1 MTESL
6 PVDPAL
12 VEEAASLDPE
22 ASEARHADLADQ
34 IRRANRLYYEDDA
47 PELADAE
54 YDRLF
59 RELVALETAFPAL
72 ISPDSPTQQ
81 VGGAPAGGRFPEV
94 HHRRPMLSLSNAF
107 NHDELRAFDTRVRR
121 GLGLAPAPEPAEGL
135 TYVAELKIDGLAI
148 SLQYERGR
156 FAVGATR
163 GDGSTGEDVTPNL
176 RTIRAIPG
184 RLPEPATLEARGEVF
199 MPKAEFARINA
210 EREELDLPQYANP
223 RNSGAGSLRQKD
235 PAVTAGRQLS
245 TWLYQ
250 LVEDEPLVDSQSA
263 ALDRLAA
270 LGFPVNPD
278 REAGLDIEAVIAFTE
293 HWREKRHDLPYETD
307 GVVVKVD
314 RYDQQA
320 RLGMVSRAP
329 RWAIAFK
336 FPPEQVETL
345 LEDIVPYVGRT
356 GTLTPVAHL
365 RAVKVAGSTVTRATL
380 HNLDEVRR
388 KDVRIGDT
396 VVLQKA
402 GDVIPEVVRPVL
414 EQRPPDAREFE
425 MPDACPVCGT
435 PIVQDEGAVRHYCPN
450 LACPA
455 RVSQE
460 FQHFVG
466 RGGMDIEGAGWAVLT
481 QLLQRGLVKTR
492 ADFYR
497 LTVEDL
503 ESLERFARKSAENL
517 YASIQRSKTR
527 PLGRVLNGLGIPQVG
542 ETTAIDLARWV
553 TRHVPPD
560 AREGW
565 LARIGEFLRRVAA
578 DEPDRFAEVEGVGP
592 TVSLALARWFAD
604 ETTSHV
610 LDELAAVGIE
620 PEPPVIAAEAA
631 GGPLEG
637 LTVVVS
643 GALEGFSRESAEE
656 AIRAAGG
663 KPAGSVSKKT
673 DYLVAGP
680 GAGSKLAKAAELGVP
695 VLDDEGFRRLL
706 AGEPPVPDEP
716 PA

>member
-1 MTESL
+1 ME
-6 PVDPAL
+6 
-12 VEEAASLDPE
+12 
-22 ASEARHADLADQ
+22 
-34 IRRANRLYYEDDA
+34 
-47 PELADAE
+47 
-54 YDRLF
+54 
-59 RELVALETAFPAL
+59 
-72 ISPDSPTQQ
+72 
-81 VGGAPAGGRFPEV
+81 
-94 HHRRPMLSLSNAF
+94 
-107 NHDELRAFDTRVRR
+107 
-121 GLGLAPAPEPAEGL
+121 
-135 TYVAELKIDGLAI
+135 
-148 SLQYERGR
+148 
-156 FAVGATR
+156 
-163 GDGSTGEDVTPNL
+163 
-176 RTIRAIPG
+176 
-184 RLPEPATLEARGEVF
+184 
-199 MPKAEFARINA
+199 
-210 EREELDLPQYANP
+210 
-223 RNSGAGSLRQKD
+223 
-235 PAVTAGRQLS
+235 
-245 TWLYQ
+245 
-250 LVEDEPLVDSQSA
+250 SQST

-278 REAGLDIEAVIAFTE
+278 REPGLDIEGVIAFTE

-356 GTLTPVAHL
+356 GSLTPVAHL

-414 EQRPPDAREFE
+414 EKRPADAREFD
-425 MPDACPVCGT
+425 MPEACPVCGT
-435 PIVQDEGAVRHYCPN
+435 AIVRDEGAVRHYCPN

-497 LTVEDL
+497 LSIEDL
-503 ESLERFARKSAENL
+503 ESLDRFARKSAENL
-517 YASIQRSKTR
+517 HASIQRSKTR

-553 TRHVPPD
+553 TRQVPPEPR
-560 AREGW
+560 AGW
-565 LARIGEFLRRVAA
+565 LARIGAFLRDVAR
-578 DEPDRFAEVEGVGP
+578 DD
-592 TVSLALARWFAD
+592 
-604 ETTSHV
+604 
-610 LDELAAVGIE
+610 
-620 PEPPVIAAEAA
+620 
-631 GGPLEG
+631 
-637 LTVVVS
+637 
-643 GALEGFSRESAEE
+643 
-656 AIRAAGG
+656 
-663 KPAGSVSKKT
+663 
-673 DYLVAGP
+673 AGP
-680 GAGSKLAKAAELGVP
+680 VRRGRRGRARPSPSQWPGGSRTSRPRACWTSWPRWGSSRS
-695 VLDDEGFRRLL
+695 RR
-706 AGEPPVPDEP
+706 
-716 PA
+716 